1 MSFPPCLNILLIEDN
16 AAEARLLQEI
26 LKGATKATFEFCHV
40 QRLTEALIK
49 LDKQNAFDIILL
61 DLTLPDSQGLDSLP
75 KLQQLPRSLP
85 IVVLTHH
92 QDEALAL
99 EAVKQGAQD
108 YLVKRDVSLD
118 VLLRSILYAIQR
130 HSLAQQLSAQNK
142 SLSAN
147 LERQEVELSQAK
159 AANQLKS
166 EFVSMLSHDFRNP
179 LNTILL
185 SAGLLEESG
194 DRLSKGQQ
202 QNYFKMIRTAIND
215 LDELLSEVLLLGRT
229 ENGKLSCQ
237 FECLDLA
244 LFAQD
249 LIRLVNN
256 AQSQPRQ
263 IEFRPQGNL
272 QQGLWDAHLLRHIL
286 CNLLSNAIKYSPAD
300 TPITFEIIAQNE
312 TMIFRVT
319 DQGIGIPPEAITDL
333 FDPFFRADNVAGVS
347 GTGLGLAIVQR
358 CAAIH
363 GGEVQVESRENQGS
377 TFTVRLPIIDDED
390 ILDVNEHNGT
400 KIATISGQ
408 ANWFSQLNCSKSKA
422 KLKQT
427 W

>member
-1 MSFPPCLNILLIEDN
+1 MSLPYCLHVLLIEDN

-49 LDKQNAFDIILL
+49 LGEQNTFDIILL

-147 LERQEVELSQAK
+147 IERQEVELSQAK

-194 DRLSKGQQ
+194 DRLSKDQQ

-237 FECLDLA
+237 FENLDLA

-263 IEFRPQGNL
+263 IDFRCQGNL

-319 DQGIGIPPEAITDL
+319 DQGIGIPQGAIADL
-333 FDPFFRADNVAGVS
+333 FDPFFRADNVAGVN

-363 GGEVQVESRENQGS
+363 GGEVQVESQEHQGS
-377 TFTVRLPIIDDED
+377 IFTVRLPIMNDDDQELLSD
-390 ILDVNEHNGT
+390 DRGAV
-400 KIATISGQ
+400 KVATVQGQ
-408 ANWFSQLNCSKSKA
+408 MN
-422 KLKQT
+422 
-427 W
+427 

>member
-408 ANWFSQLNCSKSKA
+408 AN
-422 KLKQT
+422 
-427 W
+427 

>member
-1 MSFPPCLNILLIEDN
+1 
-16 AAEARLLQEI
+16 
-26 LKGATKATFEFCHV
+26 
-40 QRLTEALIK
+40 
-49 LDKQNAFDIILL
+49 
-61 DLTLPDSQGLDSLP
+61 
-75 KLQQLPRSLP
+75 
-85 IVVLTHH
+85 
-92 QDEALAL
+92 
-99 EAVKQGAQD
+99 
-108 YLVKRDVSLD
+108 
-118 VLLRSILYAIQR
+118 
-130 HSLAQQLSAQNK
+130 
-142 SLSAN
+142 
-147 LERQEVELSQAK
+147 
-159 AANQLKS
+159 
-166 EFVSMLSHDFRNP
+166 
-179 LNTILL
+179 

-408 ANWFSQLNCSKSKA
+408 AN
-422 KLKQT
+422 
-427 W
+427 

>member
-1 MSFPPCLNILLIEDN
+1 MPLLPCLRVLLVEDN

-40 QRLTEALIK
+40 KRLTEALIK
-49 LDKQNAFDIILL
+49 LEEQGSFDIVLL
-61 DLTLPDSQGLDSLP
+61 DLTLPDSQGLESLP
-75 KLQQLPRSLP
+75 KLQQLPKSLP

-118 VLLRSILYAIQR
+118 VLMRSILYAIQR
-130 HSLAQQLSAQNK
+130 HSLAQALSAENQ
-142 SLSAN
+142 SLCADI
-147 LERQEVELSQAK
+147 ERQEVELSEAK

-202 QNYFKMIRTAIND
+202 RNYFKMIRTAIND

-237 FECLDLA
+237 FECLDLM
-244 LFAQD
+244 LFCQD

-286 CNLLSNAIKYSPAD
+286 CNLLSNAIKYSPVD
-300 TPITFEIIAQNE
+300 TPIAFDIIAQDQ

-319 DQGIGIPPEAITDL
+319 DQGIGIPPEAIADL
-333 FDPFFRADNVAGVS
+333 FDPFFRADNVEGVS

-363 GGEVQVESRENQGS
+363 GGEVQVESQENQGS
-377 TFTVRLPIIDDED
+377 TFTVRLPIINDED
-390 ILDVNEHNGT
+390 ALDLDEQNET
-400 KIATISGQ
+400 KVATISGQ
-408 ANWFSQLNCSKSKA
+408 VN
-422 KLKQT
+422 
-427 W
+427 

>member
-1 MSFPPCLNILLIEDN
+1 MSFPSCLHILLIEDN

-40 QRLTEALIK
+40 QRLTEALNT
-49 LDKQNAFDIILL
+49 LQERGDFDIILL

-75 KLQQLPRSLP
+75 KLQKLSRSLP

-237 FECLDLA
+237 FECLDLT
-244 LFAQD
+244 LFCQD

-272 QQGLWDAHLLRHIL
+272 HQGLWDAHLLRHIF
-286 CNLLSNAIKYSPAD
+286 CNLLSNAIKYSPAE
-300 TPITFEIIAQNE
+300 TPIVFEVIAQE
-312 TMIFRVT
+312 STMIFRVS
-319 DQGIGIPPEAITDL
+319 DHGIGIPPEAIADL
-333 FDPFFRADNVAGVS
+333 FDPFFRADNVDGVS

-358 CAAIH
+358 CTVLH
-363 GGEVQVESRENQGS
+363 GGEVMVESQENQGS
-377 TFTVRLPIIDDED
+377 TFTIRLPIVNDED
-390 ILDVNEHNGT
+390 PLDSNDHDEAKV
-400 KIATISGQ
+400 ATISGQ
-408 ANWFSQLNCSKSKA
+408 VN
-422 KLKQT
+422 
-427 W
+427 